1 MDWIQQAIRDFG
13 ASIGVD
19 DLVLDETQGVELTL
33 DSGELIGISHLPDTA
48 TREMLVYATAPLHF
62 SPLRQLE
69 KALRLANARQG
80 VSWLV
85 QTAIS
90 NGQLMLAMRL
100 PARSFDL
107 PALDEAVSHLMA
119 MQQEAAD
126 AG

>member
-1 MDWIQQAIRDFG
+1 MDWIQQAVKDFG
-13 ASIGVD
+13 ASIGVEE
-19 DLVLDETQGVELTL
+19 LVLDESQGVELTL
-33 DSGELIGISHLPDTA
+33 DSGELVGISHLPDTA
-48 TREMLVYATAPLHF
+48 TPEMLVYATAPLHF

-80 VSWLV
+80 EPWLA

-90 NGQLMLAMRL
+90 NGRLMLAMRL
-100 PARSFDL
+100 PARLFDL
-107 PALDEAVSHLMA
+107 PALDDAVSRLMA